1 MFAFVF
7 FFAGWHL
14 PQSCD
19 ADEHDA
25 ELGADT
31 RHDLDDE
38 GDVDD
43 NDGQTS
49 EDKDS
54 YAMMI
59 RTLELVT
66 YLKIML
72 SFTNW

>member
-1 MFAFVF
+1 MFVYSVKQCLHVLTWPVF
-7 FFAGWHL
+7 LFAGWHL

-59 RTLELVT
+59 RTLEL
-66 YLKIML
+66 
-72 SFTNW
+72 